1 MEQQL
6 HEPGYVQSQLTGVF
20 RHGPVAHE
28 PADWLAWQKW
38 TATEVTTVTEE
49 GRKEARTIPDN
60 FARPGA
66 KDVSRF
72 AGARQGD

>member
-49 GRKEARTIPDN
+49 GRKEART

-66 KDVSRF
+66 NDVWLF